1 MPDDEHLQKSLLVF
15 LNDAASALHLQIGN
29 LEFVE
34 FGEKIAKLFLLEDK
48 QRAVE
53 EYIEAQLRRKN
64 ENSYHPGVQQSLEYM
79 EENFSQPLTLKE
91 IAGQVAMNETYL
103 SNLFKKETGVGVVDY
118 LNRIRI
124 REAKKLLL
132 STNDK
137 NYEIGEKV
145 GIPNASYFS
154 TIFKKETG
162 MTIQEFRRQRN

>member
-1 MPDDEHLQKSLLVF
+1 
-15 LNDAASALHLQIGN
+15 
-29 LEFVE
+29 
-34 FGEKIAKLFLLEDK
+34 
-48 QRAVE
+48 
-53 EYIEAQLRRKN
+53 
-64 ENSYHPGVQQSLEYM
+64 
-79 EENFSQPLTLKE
+79 
-91 IAGQVAMNETYL
+91 MNETYL